1 MIISGL
7 QKTTLIDYPDKIAA
21 VVFTRGCNF
30 KCPFCHN
37 PELVNPDKYYPEM
50 PEQEILDYLEK
61 RKNVLD
67 GVVITGGE
75 PLIYSDIENFIR
87 KVKAMGYKIKLD
99 SNGTNPKLLEDL
111 IDKKLVDFVAMDIKN
126 YLDKYDETTGVK
138 VNKDNIKKS
147 IDIIMK
153 KAPDYEFRTTV
164 LPRLHKKED
173 FKKMGELIKGAKQ
186 YYIQGFRPIKT
197 LDPEYAKEDSYTEK
211 ELEEFKEI
219 MAGYVDKCE
228 IRGII

>member
-30 KCPFCHN
+30 KCPFCYN